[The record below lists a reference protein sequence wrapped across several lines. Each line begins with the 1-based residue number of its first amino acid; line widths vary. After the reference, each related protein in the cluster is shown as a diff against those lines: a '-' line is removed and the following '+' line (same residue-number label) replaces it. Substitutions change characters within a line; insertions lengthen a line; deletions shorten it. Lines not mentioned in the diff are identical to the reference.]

1 MKRAILLSSLLI
13 LSSTCTP
20 PKQPEP
26 QNMIEQLLQS
36 HPQWFSKVL
45 ENKELYQPQIIYT
58 QIDRD
63 DNNRPHFT
71 TYTYN
76 VDAQRYFYPA
86 STVKFPAAVL
96 ALEKLNEL
104 NMDGLDRETALAID
118 SSASQSGVKT
128 DETAPDS
135 LPTIGHYIRKIF
147 LVSDND
153 AFNRLYEFLGQETI
167 NKNLW
172 NKGYK
177 KLRINHRLSIAI
189 SVEENRHTNAFTF
202 YDGNKVIYRQDA
214 QYNKE
219 TYPLD
224 LPNLQRGKG
233 YWNGERVVDEPFDF
247 SGKNYFALQE
257 QQAMLRA
264 VIFPDA
270 VPQEK
275 RFNLTPDDYRF
286 LYKTMSM
293 LPRESKYP
301 AYDPEKYW
309 DSYVK
314 FVMFGDNKERMSN
327 QIRVFNKVGD
337 AYGFLTENAYV
348 ADFEN
353 NVEFFLSVTIH
364 VNENLI
370 YNDNNY
376 AYDEV
381 GFPFI
386 ANLGRVIHDYE
397 LKRQRPHKADLTRLK
412 QAIE

>member
-1 MKRAILLSSLLI
+1 MKRTILLSALLI
-13 LSSTCTP
+13 LISTCTP
-20 PKQPEP
+20 PKQLES

-36 HPQWFSKVL
+36 HPQWFNKVL
-45 ENKELYQPQIIYT
+45 ENKELYEPQIIYT

-63 DNNRPHFT
+63 ENNRPHFT

-86 STVKFPAAVL
+86 STVKFPAALL
-96 ALEKLNEL
+96 ALEKLNGL
-104 NMDGLDRETALAID
+104 KIDGLNRETPLIID
-118 SSASQSGVKT
+118 SSASQSGVNT
-128 DETAPDS
+128 DESAPDS

-153 AFNRLYEFLGQETI
+153 AFNRLYEFLGQKTI

-172 NKGYK
+172 EKGYK
-177 KLRINHRLSIAI
+177 KLRINHRLSIAM
-189 SVEENRHTNAFTF
+189 SAEENRHTNAFTF
-202 YDGNKVIYRQDA
+202 FDGDMAIYRQEA

-219 TYPLD
+219 TFPLD

-233 YWNGERVVDEPFDF
+233 YWNGERVVEEPFDF

-264 VIFPDA
+264 IIFPDA
-270 VPQEK
+270 VPEGQ
-275 RFNLTPDDYRF
+275 RFNLTPEDYRF

-293 LPRESKYP
+293 LPRESQYP
-301 AYDPEKYW
+301 SYDPEKYW

-314 FVMFGDNKERMSN
+314 FVMFGDNKERMSH

-337 AYGFLTENAYV
+337 AYGFLTDNAYV

-364 VNENLI
+364 VNENGI

-397 LKRQRPHKADLTRLK
+397 LERQRPYKADLSRLK